1 MRDDIVARMGSQKM
15 RASRLF
21 VSLLLGVAS
30 VAAVPVH
37 AQDADSAPAPA
48 PAKPAAGPM
57 DATLR
62 ALYDAEWEWRQKE
75 YAQVKDGKSWVQG
88 DRLTS
93 ETAADQ
99 ARRLAYWTDVLRQ
112 LDAIPM
118 DQLSPEEQV
127 NAAVFRQSVWENAKG
142 IEYKT
147 YEAPFNSDTFF
158 WGGLN
163 PHTGFSNV
171 TGYRRYLG
179 RMNDIPRFFDE
190 NIVNMRA
197 GLARGFT
204 VPRVG
209 IEGRDKTIEAYT
221 MTGEANPFYDAFKA
235 MPASIPAAE
244 QAKLR
249 AEALKAIETSVAPA
263 YARLLAFMRSEYMPK
278 ARTQIDA
285 YSLPDG
291 KRFYQDMI
299 KVFTTLD
306 LTPDEIHE
314 IGLKEV
320 ARIDADM
327 QKTMRDTGFKGT
339 FPEFLTFM
347 RTDPQFYA
355 KTPRELLSY
364 AAYVTKKMDGKLKE
378 SFNLL
383 PRYRFTIRPVPD
395 EIAPIY
401 TSGRG
406 GLESCLFNTYDLPSR
421 PLYNIPALALHEC
434 IPGHS
439 FQAAVALEAPD
450 RPDFRR
456 QTYFSGYGEGWGLY
470 TEWLGT
476 KLGIYETPY
485 EEFGRETFEMWR
497 AVRLVID
504 TGIHTRGWSRSQ
516 AIDYLASH
524 TALAQ
529 RDVETEVD
537 RYISWPAQALAYK
550 LGELAL
556 RKMRS
561 KAEAELGTAFDQR
574 PFHDAYLALGSVP
587 LPVMEAKM
595 EEFIAREKAKLAR
608 RSKPGE

>member
-1 MRDDIVARMGSQKM
+1 M
-15 RASRLF
+15 RASPLV
-21 VSLLLGVAS
+21 VSLLLGAAS
-30 VAAVPVH
+30 VIATPAV
-37 AQDADSAPAPA
+37 AQEDAPPAPVA
-48 PAKPAAGPM
+48 AAAKPAPGPM
-57 DATLR
+57 DAKLKS
-62 ALYDAEWEWRQKE
+62 LYDAEWEWRQKE
-75 YAQVKDGKSWVQG
+75 YAQVKEGGRWVQG
-88 DRLTS
+88 DRLS
-93 ETAADQ
+93 DETAGAQ
-99 ARRLAYWTDVLRQ
+99 AKRLAYWTDVLQQ
-112 LDAIPM
+112 LDTIPM

-127 NAAVFRQSVWENAKG
+127 NAAVFRQSVWENANS

-163 PHTGFSNV
+163 PRAGYANAA
-171 TGYRRYLG
+171 GYRRYLG

-197 GLARGFT
+197 GLARGYT

-209 IEGRDKTIEAYT
+209 IEGRDATIEAYAVA
-221 MTGEANPFYDAFKA
+221 GEANPFYDAFRV
-235 MPASIPAAE
+235 MPQSIPPAE
-244 QAKLR
+244 QAALR
-249 AEALKAIETSVAPA
+249 AEALTAIETSVVPA
-263 YARLLAFMRSEYMPK
+263 YTKLLSFMRSEYMPK

-291 KRFYQDMI
+291 KRFYQDQI
-299 KVFTTLD
+299 RLYTTLD
-306 LTPDEIHE
+306 LTPEQIHE
-314 IGLKEV
+314 IGLQEV

-327 QKTMRDTGFKGT
+327 QATMKQIGFKGS
-339 FPEFLTFM
+339 FPEFLQFM

-378 SFNLL
+378 TFNLL

-421 PLYNIPALALHEC
+421 PLYNLTALALHEC

-476 KLGIYETPY
+476 KLGMYETPY

-504 TGIHTRGWSRSQ
+504 TGIHTKGWSRQ
-516 AIDYLASH
+516 KAIDYLASH

-561 KAEAELGTAFDQR
+561 QAEAELGTAFDQR

-587 LPVMEAKM
+587 LPVMEAQM
-595 EEFIAREKAKLAR
+595 EKFIMAEKAKLAKAGK
-608 RSKPGE
+608 SGK